1 MGLPEERRQHG
12 ETGVWGAFV
21 GKVVHLLEAMAKN
34 IFVRIFFGADERLK
48 KKSFCGATLI

>member
-1 MGLPEERRQHG
+1 MGLPGERRQHG

-48 KKSFCGATLI
+48 KNPFAVPL